1 MLKQPVLM
9 SVGELCCAIFIVYY
23 LELCIC
29 LDI

>member
-9 SVGELCCAIFIVYY
+9 RVGELLCAIFIVYY
-23 LELCIC
+23 LELRMC